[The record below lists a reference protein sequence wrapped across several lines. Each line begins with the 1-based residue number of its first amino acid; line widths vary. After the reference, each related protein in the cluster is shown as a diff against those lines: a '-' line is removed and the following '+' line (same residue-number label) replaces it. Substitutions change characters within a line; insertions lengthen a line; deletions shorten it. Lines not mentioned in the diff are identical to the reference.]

1 MQTIANECNE
11 VLYTP
16 DMTFY
21 CMFFFLLDFLCF
33 GMSSRVSDTDSNLV
47 LSESDFP
54 YEDNVTVISYQ
65 IKMSITI
72 ARLVKN

>member
-1 MQTIANECNE
+1 
-11 VLYTP
+11 
-16 DMTFY
+16 
-21 CMFFFLLDFLCF
+21 
-33 GMSSRVSDTDSNLV
+33 MSSRVSDTDSNLV